1 MSPNSILTRHLF
13 QIRLYPMRR
22 SSPCHRR
29 QSSIRLTIPI
39 PQRPIRLRRIRSPSS
54 MHLQSPSQI
63 RKNPIRSHRLTRF
76 QQSQQNRTRFRQNLN
91 RCQTPIRRRR
101 SFRCSQI
108 LIDSYHRSS
117 MRHRYQIPARC
128 RG

>member
-1 MSPNSILTRHLF
+1 MSPSSILTRHPF
-13 QIRLYPMRR
+13 QIRLYPMRL

-39 PQRPIRLRRIRSPSS
+39 PQRWIHSPSS
-54 MHLQSPSQI
+54 MHLQSQRRI
-63 RKNPIRSHRLTRF
+63 RKNPIRSRRLTRF